1 MSITENWRWK
11 VIGFYAETRSA
22 IALSNLSI
30 GTGFSSTTSAP
41 NIDAFSNAP
50 AEVKEAVEK
59 VNACVF
65 KLSGI
70 DKETELDIVE
80 AAPPAEIPATIPNL
94 LPAAIN
100 LIQPQSSPILPALVE
115 TSQFALSL
123 TARVLKAL
131 TDNNYNNI
139 TRSLHQR
146 GEASRA

>member
-1 MSITENWRWK
+1 MIE
-11 VIGFYAETRSA
+11 VINNTPS
-22 IALSNLSI
+22 
-30 GTGFSSTTSAP
+30 
-41 NIDAFSNAP
+41 DAP

-80 AAPPAEIPATIPNL
+80 AAPPAETPATIPNL

-100 LIQPQSSPILPALVE
+100 FIQPQSSPILPALVE

-131 TDNNYNNI
+131 TDNNYNDIKPETDNI
-139 TRSLHQR
+139 MQMVVPLEVDQKQITYGGDPLSAQLINHPDRDWESF
-146 GEASRA
+146 